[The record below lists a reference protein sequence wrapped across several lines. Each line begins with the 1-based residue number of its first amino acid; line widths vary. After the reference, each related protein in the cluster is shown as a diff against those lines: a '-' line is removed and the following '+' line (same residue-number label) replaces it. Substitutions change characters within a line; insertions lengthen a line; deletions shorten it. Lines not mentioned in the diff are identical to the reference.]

1 MLAAW
6 VHDKITPLPFDRA
19 APAMRY
25 ALTSA
30 LGSKPSEACLA
41 LALAKCA
48 LETGRWK
55 SCHCWNWGNI
65 KAGEK
70 YEGMFCTFELNE
82 VLREDGKNVVTWFS
96 PRGRID
102 GKGGKVVAEAWSDP
116 PGHPQTRMRA
126 HENEFAGADAY
137 LQFMI
142 EGSSGRFK
150 PAFERMKAGDAG
162 GMVHLMKVAGY
173 MTADEGP
180 YASAVASIQR
190 EYLGK
195 LAGQSPDQDVSED
208 DMCRAVACLAPD
220 PERYLHTEAVI
231 AAMNSMDGVW
241 DAIRSERNAAMREPE

>member
-1 MLAAW
+1 MLATW
-6 VHDKITPLPFDRA
+6 THDKVTPLPFDRA

-25 ALTSA
+25 ALTNA
-30 LGSKPSEACLA
+30 IGSKPTDACLA

-70 YEGMFCTFELNE
+70 YEGMYCTFELNE
-82 VLREDGKNVVTWFS
+82 VLDGKVVWFS
-96 PRGRID
+96 PRGRLD
-102 GKGGKVVAEAWSDP
+102 KKGGAVIAEAWSDP

-137 LQFMI
+137 VRFML
-142 EGSSGRFK
+142 EGSGGRFR
-150 PAFERMKAGDAG
+150 PAFERMKAGDAA

-180 YASAVASIQR
+180 YASAVASIDR
-190 EYLGK
+190 EFLGK
-195 LAGQSPDQDVSED
+195 LAGQSPEPVTD
-208 DMCRAVACLAPD
+208 DELCRGVACLAPD
-220 PERYLHTEAVI
+220 PDRYLHNEAVMAVLLSQQGVDEWVRQEKL
-231 AAMNSMDGVW
+231 AAL
-241 DAIRSERNAAMREPE
+241 REAGE